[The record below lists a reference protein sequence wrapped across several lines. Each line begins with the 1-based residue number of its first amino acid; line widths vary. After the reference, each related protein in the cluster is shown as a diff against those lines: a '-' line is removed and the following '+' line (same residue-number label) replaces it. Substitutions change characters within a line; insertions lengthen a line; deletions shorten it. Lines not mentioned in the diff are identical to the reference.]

1 MIRRIQD
8 EKQLLPWEG
17 DPLGVRACAAAASY
31 GIDGHVCQFWMQN
44 EDTLLCRIDDSMVLC
59 SGARADWD
67 ELAGFLPLSGARVV
81 LCRREEAERL
91 GFPVRTSGW
100 VMLGEAGKDDGAP
113 FCEVEEN
120 PSLRELYALLTQ
132 CETESFHAPEF
143 EAFYLDMSHRTRHG
157 EALSVGLRRGG
168 KLAAAAFC
176 TAKTGALAIL
186 SGVAVLPQLRGQRLG
201 ASVVRELQHR
211 LHQPRCCVYR
221 AMDEHQSFYERLG
234 FHDAFP
240 FAELIV
246 P

>member
-31 GIDGHVCQFWMQN
+31 GIDGHVCQFWLQN

-157 EALSVGLRRGG
+157 EALSVDGTGVSVSYDAENDMLIDDEGYVLYRSERPDVDSLQAGG
-168 KLAAAAFC
+168 VDSWEDSYYEETVNA
-176 TAKTGALAIL
+176 
-186 SGVAVLPQLRGQRLG
+186 
-201 ASVVRELQHR
+201 E
-211 LHQPRCCVYR
+211 
-221 AMDEHQSFYERLG
+221 DFYG
-234 FHDAFP
+234 C
-240 FAELIV
+240 
-246 P
+246 